1 MNEEEVT
8 EEKHHYSPENFKVTT
23 IKVQKTE
30 PVATKEQLLP
40 QTKWEF
46 YTFNQLAEIA
56 EEDDVNVTDFDSL
69 KAYLDSRSN
78 ELEYKYL
85 GNDQFD
91 VLFA

>member
-1 MNEEEVT
+1 M
-8 EEKHHYSPENFKVTT
+8 EKEL
-23 IKVQKTE
+23 E
-30 PVATKEQLLP
+30 P

-56 EEDDVNVTDFDSL
+56 EDDDVNINGFDSL
-69 KAYLDSRSN
+69 KEYLDSRSN
-78 ELEYKYL
+78 ELVYKYM

>member
-1 MNEEEVT
+1 M
-8 EEKHHYSPENFKVTT
+8 EKEL
-23 IKVQKTE
+23 E
-30 PVATKEQLLP
+30 P

-56 EEDDVNVTDFDSL
+56 ADDDVDINGFDSL
-69 KAYLDSRSN
+69 KEYLDSRSN

>member
-1 MNEEEVT
+1 MKEELE
-8 EEKHHYSPENFKVTT
+8 
-23 IKVQKTE
+23 
-30 PVATKEQLLP
+30 P
-40 QTKWEF
+40 QTKWEL

-56 EEDDVNVTDFDSL
+56 EDDDVNINGFDSL
-69 KAYLDSRSN
+69 KEYLDSRSN

>member
-1 MNEEEVT
+1 MKEELE
-8 EEKHHYSPENFKVTT
+8 
-23 IKVQKTE
+23 
-30 PVATKEQLLP
+30 P

-56 EEDDVNVTDFDSL
+56 EDDGIDINGFDSL

-78 ELEYKYL
+78 ELVYKYM

>member
-1 MNEEEVT
+1 MN
-8 EEKHHYSPENFKVTT
+8 
-23 IKVQKTE
+23 
-30 PVATKEQLLP
+30 KEQYLHP

-56 EEDDVNVTDFDSL
+56 EDDGIDINGFDSL
-69 KAYLDSRSN
+69 KEYLDSISCY
-78 ELEYKYL
+78 YKYL

>member
-1 MNEEEVT
+1 M
-8 EEKHHYSPENFKVTT
+8 EKEL
-23 IKVQKTE
+23 E
-30 PVATKEQLLP
+30 P

-56 EEDDVNVTDFDSL
+56 EDDDVNINGFDSL
-69 KAYLDSRSN
+69 KEYLDSRSN
-78 ELEYKYL
+78 ELVYKYL

>member
-1 MNEEEVT
+1 M
-8 EEKHHYSPENFKVTT
+8 EKEL
-23 IKVQKTE
+23 E
-30 PVATKEQLLP
+30 P

-56 EEDDVNVTDFDSL
+56 EDDDVEIDGFNSL
-69 KAYLDSRSN
+69 KEYLDSRSN
-78 ELEYKYL
+78 ELVYIYM

>member
-1 MNEEEVT
+1 MNEQCLT
-8 EEKHHYSPENFKVTT
+8 
-23 IKVQKTE
+23 
-30 PVATKEQLLP
+30 P

-56 EEDDVNVTDFDSL
+56 EDDDVIVNGFDSL
-69 KAYLDSRSN
+69 KEYLDSRSN

>member
-1 MNEEEVT
+1 M
-8 EEKHHYSPENFKVTT
+8 EKEL
-23 IKVQKTE
+23 E
-30 PVATKEQLLP
+30 P

-56 EEDDVNVTDFDSL
+56 EDDDVNINGFDSL
-69 KAYLDSRSN
+69 KEYLDSRSN
-78 ELEYKYL
+78 ELEYKYM

>member
-1 MNEEEVT
+1 M
-8 EEKHHYSPENFKVTT
+8 EKEL
-23 IKVQKTE
+23 E
-30 PVATKEQLLP
+30 P

-56 EEDDVNVTDFDSL
+56 ADDDVNINGFDSL
-69 KAYLDSRSN
+69 KEYLDSRSN
-78 ELEYKYL
+78 ELVYKYM

>member
-1 MNEEEVT
+1 M
-8 EEKHHYSPENFKVTT
+8 EKEL
-23 IKVQKTE
+23 E
-30 PVATKEQLLP
+30 P

-56 EEDDVNVTDFDSL
+56 EDDDVNINGFDSL
-69 KAYLDSRSN
+69 KEYLDSRSN

>member
-1 MNEEEVT
+1 M
-8 EEKHHYSPENFKVTT
+8 EKELK
-23 IKVQKTE
+23 
-30 PVATKEQLLP
+30 P

-56 EEDDVNVTDFDSL
+56 EDDDVNINGFDSL
-69 KAYLDSRSN
+69 KEYLDSRSN

>member
-1 MNEEEVT
+1 MN
-8 EEKHHYSPENFKVTT
+8 
-23 IKVQKTE
+23 
-30 PVATKEQLLP
+30 KEALGWRVGYFNNEQCLPP

-56 EEDDVNVTDFDSL
+56 EDDGVNVTDFDSL

>member
-1 MNEEEVT
+1 MN
-8 EEKHHYSPENFKVTT
+8 
-23 IKVQKTE
+23 
-30 PVATKEQLLP
+30 KEQYLHP

-56 EEDDVNVTDFDSL
+56 EDDDVNVTDVDSL
-69 KAYLDSRSN
+69 KAYLDSISCY
-78 ELEYKYL
+78 YKYL

>member
-1 MNEEEVT
+1 MNEQCL
-8 EEKHHYSPENFKVTT
+8 P
-23 IKVQKTE
+23 
-30 PVATKEQLLP
+30 P

-56 EEDDVNVTDFDSL
+56 EDDGIDINGFDSL
-69 KAYLDSRSN
+69 KEYLDSRSN

>member
-1 MNEEEVT
+1 MKEELE
-8 EEKHHYSPENFKVTT
+8 
-23 IKVQKTE
+23 
-30 PVATKEQLLP
+30 P

-46 YTFNQLAEIA
+46 YTLNQLAEIA
-56 EEDDVNVTDFDSL
+56 EDDDVNINGFDSL
-69 KAYLDSRSN
+69 KEYLDSRSN

>member
-1 MNEEEVT
+1 MKEELE
-8 EEKHHYSPENFKVTT
+8 
-23 IKVQKTE
+23 
-30 PVATKEQLLP
+30 P

-56 EEDDVNVTDFDSL
+56 EDDDVNINGFDSL
-69 KAYLDSRSN
+69 KEYLDSRGN

>member
-1 MNEEEVT
+1 MNEQC
-8 EEKHHYSPENFKVTT
+8 SS
-23 IKVQKTE
+23 
-30 PVATKEQLLP
+30 

-56 EEDDVNVTDFDSL
+56 EDDDTVINNFDDL
-69 KAYLDSRSN
+69 KAYLESRSN

>member
-1 MNEEEVT
+1 MKEEL
-8 EEKHHYSPENFKVTT
+8 K
-23 IKVQKTE
+23 
-30 PVATKEQLLP
+30 P

-56 EEDDVNVTDFDSL
+56 EDDDVNINGFDSL
-69 KAYLDSRSN
+69 KEYLDSRSN